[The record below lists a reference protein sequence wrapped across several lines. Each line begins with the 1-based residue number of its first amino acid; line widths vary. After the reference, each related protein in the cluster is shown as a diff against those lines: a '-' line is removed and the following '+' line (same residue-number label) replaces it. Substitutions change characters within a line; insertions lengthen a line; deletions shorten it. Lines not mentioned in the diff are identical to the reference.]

1 MFIKKIQNNKVALLI
16 LFLGFI
22 GSCLLSINNISKYD
36 KNIKNPNNNIF
47 YHQMIKTDA
56 YRYLSQGSEIKDQ
69 IKKGANFFE
78 TGPENYTKYL
88 PSRLAALYYY
98 FFDINLFDN
107 SIDKKIK
114 TGIHL
119 NYLLIQCFFYFFCLT
134 LLYFSLIEIISKK
147 ISFIILLFLCFEPT
161 IFQYH
166 ASFWSESIFFSL
178 QILLISIILKKNDK
192 ISNFFLIGF
201 FLGILSLQK
210 EYSIFYIIVII
221 IYFIFTSNFKYKKIY
236 LLLIGFFSVQL
247 FLAFNNY
254 KRSGD
259 FYIMSADS
267 KVNLHRDL
275 VEKVMHEKYKISQ
288 KEFAI
293 IEGKETFKWLIN
305 NSIKFDK
312 KKIINIQKPE
322 YMEVRDSIISE
333 KDKVKFDDNIRN
345 RTVNYLANYPLDFSK
360 FIFKSSIHIIL
371 LNPFHIWSDNNYI
384 SGEYYYT
391 TETHKK
397 LIPYRIIYS
406 LTIYS
411 ICLLGI
417 LSIIKKKEYNILLY
431 LVLSIIYFYS
441 LVSWHGNTRYFVPV
455 MIYLSFFFG
464 YGLDKI
470 INLKKR

>member
-1 MFIKKIQNNKVALLI
+1 MFIKKIQNNKIALLI

-98 FFDINLFDN
+98 FFDINLFDS

-134 LLYFSLIEIISKK
+134 LLYFSLIEIINKK

-178 QILLISIILKKNDK
+178 QILLTSIILKKNNT
-192 ISNFFLIGF
+192 IFNFFLIGI

-210 EYSIFYIIVII
+210 EYSIFYIILII

-275 VEKVMHEKYKISQ
+275 VEKVMHKKYKISQ

-293 IEGKETFKWLIN
+293 IEGQETLKWLIN

-345 RTVNYLANYPLDFSK
+345 RTFNYLVNYPLDFSK
-360 FIFKSSIHIIL
+360 FIFNSSIHIIL

-406 LTIYS
+406 LIIYS

-431 LVLSIIYFYS
+431 LVPSIIYFYS
-441 LVSWHGNTRYFVPV
+441 LVSWHGNTRYFLPV